1 MAENK
6 KTEAAAAAAPPEAAC
21 LTLRQKLVE
30 MRKAC
35 PEIVKKQHSDGV
47 SYKYAKIYDVWEK
60 ITPIMNELGVDFDVI
75 SEQATRHAE
84 NGDPVYWITMQTKTR
99 NGDKLMFFYEADLTI
114 RWLNLDNDDET
125 IEATVHAVG
134 WNDDPAK
141 AKGAAHTY
149 ALKYYLFEKFT
160 VDQGEDDPDNSDFGA
175 QGKGSGAGGR
185 PLDRGP
191 APGFQALPGLRRGRP
206 CRWAAVL
213 LLRGLRP
220 DRPAAAKAGLYAEKA
235 EGMCGKLGPGKP
247 ADYKV
252 FRGCFGG
259 GPYLSMACPCFAEM
273 LSTS

>member
-1 MAENK
+1 MAETK

-99 NGDKLMFFYEADLTI
+99 NGDKLMFLYEADLTI

-149 ALKYYLFEKFT
+149 ALKYYLFEKF
-160 VDQGEDDPDNSDFGA
+160 
-175 QGKGSGAGGR
+175 R
-185 PLDRGP
+185 
-191 APGFQALPGLRRGRP
+191 
-206 CRWAAVL
+206 
-213 LLRGLRP
+213 
-220 DRPAAAKAGLYAEKA
+220 
-235 EGMCGKLGPGKP
+235 
-247 ADYKV
+247 
-252 FRGCFGG
+252 
-259 GPYLSMACPCFAEM
+259 
-273 LSTS
+273 

>member
-1 MAENK
+1 MAETK

-99 NGDKLMFFYEADLTI
+99 NGDKLMFLYEADLTI

-149 ALKYYLFEKFT
+149 ARKYYLFEKFT

-175 QGKGSGAGGR
+175 QGSGRLSDAQLARLYKKAEAAGMTKER
-185 PLDRGP
+185 TNARIVEKYKKQD
-191 APGFQALPGLRRGRP
+191 
-206 CRWAAVL
+206 
-213 LLRGLRP
+213 
-220 DRPAAAKAGLYAEKA
+220 PAALTRQEYDEICTSLDNAAAQHNQQ
-235 EGMCGKLGPGKP
+235 
-247 ADYKV
+247 
-252 FRGCFGG
+252 GG
-259 GPYLSMACPCFAEM
+259 NA
-273 LSTS
+273 

>member
-1 MAENK
+1 MAETK

-99 NGDKLMFFYEADLTI
+99 NGDKLMFLYEADLTI

-185 PLDRGP
+185 QQATQGRQGQGSGRLRAPLQEG
-191 APGFQALPGLRRGRP
+191 RGR
-206 CRWAAVL
+206 RNDQGAHQ
-213 LLRGLRP
+213 RP
-220 DRPAAAKAGLYAEKA
+220 DRGEVQKAGSGHPDPPRVRRDLHVPRQ
-235 EGMCGKLGPGKP
+235 CGRT
-247 ADYKV
+247 A
-252 FRGCFGG
+252 
-259 GPYLSMACPCFAEM
+259 
-273 LSTS
+273 